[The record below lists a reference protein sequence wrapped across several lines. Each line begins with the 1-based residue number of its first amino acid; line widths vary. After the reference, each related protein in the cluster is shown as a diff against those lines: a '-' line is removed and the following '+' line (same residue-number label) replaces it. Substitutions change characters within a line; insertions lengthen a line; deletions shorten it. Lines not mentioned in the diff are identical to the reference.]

1 MFSDFTN
8 SKRPV
13 LPFRSAV
20 ESNRFGINVDR
31 LNIPQRSEFT
41 DKQAADLFRFSDA
54 DPTVPFIIYI
64 IEEYDLLLSQ
74 AQFCSLNLGSE

>member
-8 SKRPV
+8 STRPV
-13 LPFRSAV
+13 LAVRPAV
-20 ESNRFGINVDR
+20 ESNRFGIKIDR
-31 LNIPQRSEFT
+31 MNTPQRSEIT
-41 DKQAADLFRFSDA
+41 DQQVADLFRLSDA